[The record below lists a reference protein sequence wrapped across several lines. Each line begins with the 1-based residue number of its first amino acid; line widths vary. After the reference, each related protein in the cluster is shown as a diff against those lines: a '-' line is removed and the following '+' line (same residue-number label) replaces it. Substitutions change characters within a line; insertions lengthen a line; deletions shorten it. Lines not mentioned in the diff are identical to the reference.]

1 MKQAFFLGKFMY
13 NTNHMNDDIYNDPI
27 LDKPEPED
35 VLEDVVDTDDGGVED
50 VSFEELDWVGDE
62 KKDKQKLKDLRA
74 DLKVS
79 QKESRDHLT
88 ALQRARA
95 DYVNLKKELDEVRD
109 TTKKKTTEKVL
120 GDFLPTLDSF
130 DMAMGNT
137 AAWEAVD
144 KNWRIGVEFIYSQLK
159 TALENNG
166 ISPIDQVGVEFDAN
180 LHEPIETKETDD
192 ASQDHKIERIIQKG
206 YKMVTSTSSGQGERV
221 IRPAR
226 VVVWK
231 LK

>member
-1 MKQAFFLGKFMY
+1 MTE
-13 NTNHMNDDIYNDPI
+13 NDNHEQDIELFPEELTAPQNESELVDD
-27 LDKPEPED
+27 
-35 VLEDVVDTDDGGVED
+35 VE
-50 VSFEELDWVGDE
+50 FEELDWVGDE
-62 KKDKQKLKDLRA
+62 KKDKEKLKKLRE
-74 DLKVS
+74 DLKKS
-79 QKESRDHLT
+79 QLESRDHLT

-95 DYVNLKKELDEVRD
+95 DYVNLKKELDETREV
-109 TTKKKTTEKVL
+109 TKKKTTEKVL
-120 GDFLPTLDSF
+120 ADFLPTLDSF

-166 ISPIDQVGVEFDAN
+166 VSPIDQVGVEFDPN
-180 LHEPIETKETDD
+180 NHEPIETKETID
-192 ASQDHKIERIIQKG
+192 ASLDHKIERIIQKG
-206 YKMVTSTSSGQGERV
+206 YRMGDRV

-231 LK
+231 HQ

>member
-1 MKQAFFLGKFMY
+1 MKTHDEE
-13 NTNHMNDDIYNDPI
+13 NVID
-27 LDKPEPED
+27 LDTLSSE
-35 VLEDVVDTDDGGVED
+35 GGDEHLSPDD

-62 KKDKQKLKDLRA
+62 KKDKQKLKDLRDA
-74 DLKVS
+74 LKKS
-79 QKESRDHLT
+79 QTESREHLT

-109 TTKKKTTEKVL
+109 ITKQKTTERVL
-120 GDFLPTLDSF
+120 ADFLPTLDSF

-137 AAWEAVD
+137 TAWESVD

-159 TALENNG
+159 TALDNNG
-166 ISPIDQVGVEFDAN
+166 ISPIDAVGVDFDPHQ
-180 LHEPIETKETDD
+180 HEPIETKETDD
-192 ASQDHKIERIIQKG
+192 ANFDHKIERIIQKG
-206 YKMVTSTSSGQGERV
+206 YRMGDRI

-231 LK
+231 AKE

>member
-1 MKQAFFLGKFMY
+1 MVEPL
-13 NTNHMNDDIYNDPI
+13 DDI
-27 LDKPEPED
+27 E
-35 VLEDVVDTDDGGVED
+35 
-50 VSFEELDWVGDE
+50 FEELDWVGDE

-74 DLKVS
+74 ELKAS
-79 QKESRDHLT
+79 QKESREHLT

-109 TTKKKTTEKVL
+109 ITKKKTTEKVL
-120 GDFLPTLDSF
+120 ADFLPTLDSF
-130 DMAMGNT
+130 DMAMGNA

-144 KNWRIGVEFIYSQLK
+144 KNWRVGVEYIYSQLK

-166 ISPIDQVGVEFDAN
+166 VIAIDQVGADFDPN
-180 LHEPIETKETDD
+180 IHEPIETKETDD
-192 ASQDHKIERIIQKG
+192 ASLDHKIEKIIQKG
-206 YKMVTSTSSGQGERV
+206 YKMGEKT

-231 LK
+231 VK

>member
-1 MKQAFFLGKFMY
+1 
-13 NTNHMNDDIYNDPI
+13 MNDDLYDDPI
-27 LDKPEPED
+27 LDKDEAEE
-35 VLEDVVDTDDGGVED
+35 VVVDEPVED
-50 VSFEELDWVGDE
+50 VEFEELDWVGDE

-74 DLKVS
+74 ELKAS
-79 QKESRDHLT
+79 QKESREHLT

-109 TTKKKTTEKVL
+109 VTKKKTTEKVL
-120 GDFLPTLDSF
+120 ADFLPTLDSF
-130 DMAMGNT
+130 DMAMGNKE
-137 AAWEAVD
+137 AWEKVD
-144 KNWRIGVEFIYSQLK
+144 KNWRIGVEFIYNQLK

-166 ISPIDQVGVEFDAN
+166 VTAIDQTGVDFDPIM
-180 LHEPIETKETDD
+180 HEPIETKETDD
-192 ASQDHKIERIIQKG
+192 ASLDHKIEKVIQKG
-206 YKMVTSTSSGQGERV
+206 YKMGDKV

>member
-1 MKQAFFLGKFMY
+1 
-13 NTNHMNDDIYNDPI
+13 MNDDIYEDP
-27 LDKPEPED
+27 LFEQTD
-35 VLEDVVDTDDGGVED
+35 VESIDDNSGAENTVDDVE
-50 VSFEELDWVGDE
+50 FEELDWVGDE
-62 KKDKQKLKDLRA
+62 KKDKEKLKKLRD
-74 DLKVS
+74 DLKIV
-79 QKESRDHLT
+79 KAESRDHLT

-109 TTKKKTTEKVL
+109 VTKKKTTEKVL
-120 GDFLPTLDSF
+120 ADFLPTLDSF

-166 ISPIDQVGVEFDAN
+166 ISPIDQVGVEFDPN
-180 LHEPIETKETDD
+180 KHEPIETKETDD
-192 ASQDHKIERIIQKG
+192 AALDHKIERIIQKG
-206 YKMVTSTSSGQGERV
+206 YQMGERV

-231 LK
+231 VM

>member
-1 MKQAFFLGKFMY
+1 
-13 NTNHMNDDIYNDPI
+13 MNDDIYNDPI
-27 LDKPEPED
+27 LDKPEPEE
-35 VLEDVVDTDDGGVED
+35 VFEDVVDTDDGGVED

-74 DLKVS
+74 ELKMS
-79 QKESRDHLT
+79 QKESREHLT

-95 DYVNLKKELDEVRD
+95 DYVNLKKELDEIRD
-109 TTKKKTTEKVL
+109 ITKKKTTEKVL
-120 GDFLPTLDSF
+120 ADFLPTLDSF

-144 KNWRIGVEFIYSQLK
+144 KNWRMGVEFIYSQLK

-166 ISPIDQVGVEFDAN
+166 ISSIDQVGVEFDPN

-192 ASQDHKIERIIQKG
+192 ANLDHKIERIIQKG
-206 YKMVTSTSSGQGERV
+206 YRMGEKT

-231 LK
+231 NKE